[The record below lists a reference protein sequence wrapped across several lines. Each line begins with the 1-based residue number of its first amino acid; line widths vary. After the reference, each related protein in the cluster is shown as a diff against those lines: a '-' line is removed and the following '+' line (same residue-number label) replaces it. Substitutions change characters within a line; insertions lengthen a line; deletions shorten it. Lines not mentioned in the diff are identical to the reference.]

1 MGNGACNRP
10 GMEDALGW
18 VSSLVLLCTILIQI
32 RKQWTERSG
41 EGVSTWLFVGQ
52 TAASAGFTVYS
63 ALVNNWVFTVTN
75 ALLLISNLLGW
86 GITAHF
92 KRQGG
97 KRAPTE
103 ALRTA

>member
-1 MGNGACNRP
+1 
-10 GMEDALGW
+10 MEDAIGW
-18 VSSLVLLCTILIQI
+18 LSSMILLCTILTQI
-32 RKQWTERSG
+32 RKQWTEQSG

-92 KRQGG
+92 KHQGRSP
-97 KRAPTE
+97 KHPASEARRAS
-103 ALRTA
+103 AI